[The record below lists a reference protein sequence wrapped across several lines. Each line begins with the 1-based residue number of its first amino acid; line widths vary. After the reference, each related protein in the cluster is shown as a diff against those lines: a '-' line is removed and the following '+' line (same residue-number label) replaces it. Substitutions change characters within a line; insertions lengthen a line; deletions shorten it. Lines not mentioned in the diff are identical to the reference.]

1 MWWCAALLALSVVVR
16 VAWGFITPN
25 GMNLVDLHVY
35 VDGSAALL
43 QGDLYG
49 FTYSEDTPDFPLPF
63 TYPPFAALVFL
74 PLHLIPFSVLGVAWQ
89 LLTVAA
95 LFAVVWISLELVVGA
110 RARSRSWIGVAM
122 LWTAAGIWTEPVRT
136 TLDYGQIN
144 VFLVLGVMLAA
155 RSSRW
160 WLSGGLVG
168 VLAGIKL
175 TPAITGLYFL
185 AQRRWR
191 EAVFSAVV
199 FVGTVLVSLLV
210 LGSQAATYFG
220 SLFGD
225 ADRIGPVV
233 SVWNQSLRG
242 ALGRLAGEDVGL
254 GPVWLVGV
262 VVCAVLAFAAWRSL
276 GPLPDGTQPDA
287 TQPDATQDRLG
298 TLLIVQLFGLLV
310 SPISWVHHWVWV
322 VPLLLWLVYGP
333 LARSLGARIVAACW
347 AVVTLIGVPWV
358 LSTAQ
363 NSIWDVER
371 PAPLAWLGAVNVV
384 GVVAVYVVVILAA
397 RRRGTH
403 DEPVTT
409 DPSAVPPRRSDAQE
423 PDPTP

>member
-16 VAWGFITPN
+16 LAWGFITPN

-35 VDGSAALL
+35 VEGSAALL

-74 PLHLIPFSVLGVAWQ
+74 PLHLIPFGVLGVAWQ

-110 RARSRSWIGVAM
+110 RARSRSWIGIAM

-276 GPLPDGTQPDA
+276 GPLPDGTH
-287 TQPDATQDRLG
+287 DRLG

-333 LARSLGARIVAACW
+333 LVRSLGARIVAACW
-347 AVVTLIGVPWV
+347 AAVTLIGVPWV

-384 GVVAVYVVVILAA
+384 GVLAVYVVVILAA
-397 RRRGTH
+397 RGREEQ
-403 DEPVTT
+403 DERATT